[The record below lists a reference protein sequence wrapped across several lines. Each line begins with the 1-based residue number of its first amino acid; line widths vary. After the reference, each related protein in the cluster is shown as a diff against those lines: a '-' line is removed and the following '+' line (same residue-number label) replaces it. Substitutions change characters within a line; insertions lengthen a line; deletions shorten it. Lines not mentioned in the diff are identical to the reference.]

1 MVYFLRK
8 SVNIGYTMQQ
18 ETPLP
23 QNPSA
28 KPAASGPSERLRF
41 GDNRSFQIELR
52 RRIDGFFGTN
62 GISQVDNWQMYLKSA
77 IILACFVTS
86 YALLVFA
93 SRTFWMGI
101 PLAVLLGL
109 TMAGIGFC
117 VQHDGGHNAYS
128 KHRAINKL
136 AAMTLDLIGGSS
148 YVWHFKHAVIHHTY
162 VNITGWDT
170 DIDFGRLA
178 RISPHQKLL
187 PFHRWQHLYLWPL
200 YGFLAIK
207 WQLFDDFQYIIT
219 GRLGRHR
226 VPRPRRK
233 DLAVFIVGKVVFFL
247 WVFAI
252 PLMFHPFLAVL
263 FYYGIAVLVLGL
275 VLSMIFLLPH
285 CVGQADFPLPI
296 TGSQSIEKPWAQ
308 HQAGVT
314 LDFAQSNWAATWL
327 LGGLNYHLEHHLF
340 PTICHVNYPA
350 MSKIVRETCREFGV
364 PYRAHPTFI
373 EGVVS
378 HYRWLRQMGMPDNGS

>member
-1 MVYFLRK
+1 MEVSQK
-8 SVNIGYTMQQ
+8 
-18 ETPLP
+18 
-23 QNPSA
+23 PST
-28 KPAASGPSERLRF
+28 KPSTAREHSERLQF
-41 GDNRSFQIELR
+41 GEDRSFQIELR
-52 RRIDGFFGTN
+52 RRVEEYFKSTGRP
-62 GISQVDNWQMYLKSA
+62 QVDNWQMYVKSVV
-77 IILACFVTS
+77 ILACFTS
-86 YALLVFA
+86 SYLVLVFR
-93 SRTFWMGI
+93 SNSVWTGVPF
-101 PLAVLLGL
+101 AVALGL
-109 TMAGIGFC
+109 AMAGIGFC
-117 VQHDGGHNAYS
+117 IQHDGGHNAYS
-128 KHRAINKL
+128 RHRWINNL

-170 DIDFGRLA
+170 DIDFGKLA
-178 RISPHQKLL
+178 RVTPHQKRLW
-187 PFHRWQHLYLWPL
+187 FHRWQHLYLWPL

-233 DLAVFIVGKVVFFL
+233 DLAVFIAGKVVFFT
-247 WVFAI
+247 WVFAL
-252 PLMFHPFLAVL
+252 PLLFHPFLVVL
-263 FYYGIAVLVLGL
+263 FYYSIAVLVLGI

-285 CVGQADFPLPI
+285 CVGQAEFPMPEKE
-296 TGSQSIEKPWAQ
+296 TGRIKKSWAA

-350 MSKIVRETCREFGV
+350 ISKIVWETCREFRV
-364 PYRAHPTFI
+364 PYGTHHSFI
-373 EGVVS
+373 NGVAS
-378 HYRWLRQMGMPDNGS
+378 HYRWLKQMGTADGGEQ